1 MIESVLASERNRSSL
16 KGMKPNLVGPESE
29 RALEAE
35 GDLPPVVARMVVEI
49 RSDGRR
55 TIARGAIEDRI
66 LGETVQV
73 RVDGATPLSLAR
85 ELAMSL
91 LKTPVF
97 AKKAIAT
104 LLAGRLRGR

>member
-1 MIESVLASERNRSSL
+1 MKKELLGWEPER
-16 KGMKPNLVGPESE
+16 GG
-29 RALEAE
+29 ALEAE

-55 TIARGAIEDRI
+55 TIARGAIEDRA

-73 RVDGATPLSLAR
+73 RIDGATPIALAR
-85 ELAMSL
+85 ELLSSL

-97 AKKAIAT
+97 AKKAISQ
-104 LLAGRLRGR
+104 LLAGRPRRR